1 MKRRVQVIHEDQ
13 DRSLEN
19 GDQRGMNTVSKKG
32 NTQGYMEMGKV
43 EVEVRMRTR
52 TRQDEDEDRTRTR
65 QDKDEDKARMRTR
78 QDNRVIGR

>member
-19 GDQRGMNTVSKKG
+19 GDQRGTNTVSKKG
-32 NTQGYMEMGKV
+32 NTQGYTETGEV

-52 TRQDEDEDRTRTR
+52 TRQD
-65 QDKDEDKARMRTR
+65 KDEDKTRMRTR
-78 QDNRVIGR
+78 QDDRVIG